1 MRLRRPGGRLGRA
14 TVAGALLVA
23 FAACSNNPYSES
35 DDDLKVRYKTLPGPT
50 KTLDP
55 AVSYS
60 ALEHQI
66 TANVYETLL
75 EYHYLSPTASIS
87 ARGCSSRTTRASHSA
102 AKAERHERSSPQ
114 TSRSS

>member
-1 MRLRRPGGRLGRA
+1 VSVRRFAIACLA
-14 TVAGALLVA
+14 FVALAG
-23 FAACSNNPYSES
+23 CSNNPYPDAE
-35 DDDLKVRYKTLPGPT
+35 DTLKVRYRTLPGPT

-75 EYHYLSPTASIS
+75 F
-87 ARGCSSRTTRASHSA
+87 
-102 AKAERHERSSPQ
+102 
-114 TSRSS
+114 